1 MRNPL
6 FARLMS
12 SVIIVALL
20 NLGFAQSA
28 IAAGIDTAT
37 VVRSEERTEALT
49 RIHAQLGRA
58 EVRDA
63 MIGLGVD
70 PAQAT
75 ARVAALTD
83 AEVVLLDRE
92 LAELPA
98 GGDGGWIL
106 LVVVLGILVWL
117 FATGKLKLN

>member
-1 MRNPL
+1 MRNLL

-20 NLGFAQSA
+20 NLGYVQSA

-37 VVRSEERTEALT
+37 VVRSEERTEAIT

-58 EVRDA
+58 DVRDA

-75 ARVAALTD
+75 TRVAALTD

-92 LAELPA
+92 LAQLPA

-106 LVVVLGILVWL
+106 LVIVLGILVWL

>member
-70 PAQAT
+70 PTQAT

-83 AEVVLLDRE
+83 AEVGLLERE

-98 GGDGGWIL
+98 ACDCG
-106 LVVVLGILVWL
+106 
-117 FATGKLKLN
+117 